1 MNTQTTPIIGKA
13 TRRVTGPLKVTG
25 QATYAAEFS
34 KDFGAELAHGVL
46 VTTRAASGRIAAID
60 TAEAEASPGV
70 IRVFTHLNAP
80 ELPYER
86 QIVRPMIQPQI
97 GDPLTPLQTDRI
109 YFSDQPV
116 AVVVAETL
124 EQAEHAAT
132 LVRVTVDEEP
142 ADTDLHAAR
151 RRPLADK
158 VQKTPYQSAP
168 KKPAEIGKM
177 TMRPS
182 DVTVGDPDA
191 AYESAPHKVDLEI
204 EVKTLVNQPIEP
216 HATIAWWKGNHL
228 TVHDKNQWVS
238 NARIK
243 LALAFGIREQEID
256 LKVEALNKAK
266 DAVEGVL
273 GIEES
278 SVRVITPFV
287 GGGFGSGLRTWPHT
301 FLTAMAARE
310 LDRPVRLVL
319 TRAQMFTGTGHRPHN
334 VNRVRLA
341 ADADGRLQSVIHDGV
356 QETSVYEEYTMNL
369 VNTTRMAYATPNLRT
384 TYRLVPLNVQ
394 SPNSMRAP
402 GEASGAHALEVAMDA
417 LAYEIGIDPLE
428 LRLRN
433 DCTHDVEGT
442 PFSSKHLAE
451 AYTLGAERI
460 GWQART
466 MAPRSMRD
474 GDDFIGLGVSSAF
487 YPAYRMKS
495 AARAR
500 LLPDGTVEV
509 EAGASDMGPGTYVSM
524 TMVAADT
531 LGIPLERVRFSLGD
545 SDFPDTAVHGGSMTM
560 ASVGPAVKAA
570 CEAAVR
576 KAIEQAVDD
585 DASPLAGAD
594 PKDVRLENGELIGP
608 GGRETLLDAVARGGE
623 PVEASASVGPNMV
636 EMVMPSAVTYHSFG
650 CVFARVRVSAMTGE
664 IKVEKVVAVNDVGRI
679 INPKMA
685 ASQTIGGVVMGLG
698 MALMEEAI
706 LDPVFHRYANNSF
719 AEYHVVTN
727 RDTPEIEAHFVGE
740 PDYDLNPLGA
750 RGVGEIATVGTSA
763 AVVNAIHHA
772 TGVRVLDL
780 PATLDKVLHAV

>member
-34 KDFGAELAHGVL
+34 KDFGDELAHGVL
-46 VTTRAASGRIAAID
+46 VTTMAASGRISDID

-70 IRVFTHLNAP
+70 IRVFTHMNAP
-80 ELPYER
+80 KLPYKR
-86 QIVRPMIQPQI
+86 QLVRPMIQPMI
-97 GDPLTPLQTDRI
+97 GDPLTPLQNDRI
-109 YFSDQPV
+109 LFSDQPV

-132 LVRVTVDEEP
+132 MVRVTVDEED

-151 RRPLADK
+151 KRPLAEKMQD
-158 VQKTPYQSAP
+158 TPRKSAP
-168 KKPAEIGKM
+168 KKPAEIGQM

-191 AYESAPHKVDLEI
+191 AFESAAHKVDLEI
-204 EVKTLVNQPIEP
+204 EVKTLVNHPIEP

-243 LALAFGIREQEID
+243 LALAFDIREREID
-256 LKVEALNKAK
+256 LKVDALNKAK
-266 DAVEGVL
+266 DAVGDAL
-273 GIEES
+273 GIGS

-334 VNRVRLA
+334 VSRVRLA
-341 ADADGRLQSVIHDGV
+341 ADEEGRLQSVIHDGV

-384 TYRLVPLNVQ
+384 TYRLVPLNIQ

-428 LRLRN
+428 LRRRN
-433 DCTHDVEGT
+433 DCTHDVQGT
-442 PFSSKHLAE
+442 RFSSKHLAE

-460 GWQART
+460 GWADRSH
-466 MAPRSMRD
+466 APRSMRD
-474 GDDFIGLGVSSAF
+474 GDDFIGMGVSSAF
-487 YPAYRMKS
+487 YPAFRMKS
-495 AARAR
+495 GATAR
-500 LLPDGTVEV
+500 LLPDGTAHI

-531 LGIPLERVRFSLGD
+531 LGLPMDNVRFSLGD
-545 SDFPDTAVHGGSMTM
+545 SNFPDTAVHGGSMTM

-570 CEAAVR
+570 CEAAVQ
-576 KAIEQAVDD
+576 KVIEQAVDD
-585 DASPLAGAD
+585 EYSPLHDAD

-608 GGRETLLDAVARGGE
+608 GGREKLMDAVARGSE

-636 EMVMPSAVTYHSFG
+636 QMVMPSDVTYHSFG
-650 CVFARVRVSAMTGE
+650 CVFARVRVSALTGE

-685 ASQTIGGVVMGLG
+685 ESQTIGGVVMGLG

-706 LDPVFHRYANNSF
+706 LDPVYHRYANNSL

-750 RGVGEIATVGTSA
+750 RGIGEISTVGTSA

-772 TGVRVLDL
+772 TGVRILDL